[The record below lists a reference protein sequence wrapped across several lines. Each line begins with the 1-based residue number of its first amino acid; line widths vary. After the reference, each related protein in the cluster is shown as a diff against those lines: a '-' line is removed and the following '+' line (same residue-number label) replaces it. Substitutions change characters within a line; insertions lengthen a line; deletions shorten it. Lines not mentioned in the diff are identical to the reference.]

1 MNNLD
6 IKSIVRKE
14 CYEFINSASMVR
26 LSPMS
31 ILDQGCNVVCE
42 NLHYM
47 DNGYTVWFK
56 NDSMVLNDEEISF
69 DEVVSIL
76 KDEMKNFYGVSV
88 EVLER
93 VGETFSFEES
103 IKFYHVLN
111 PHFIYEHIFAQG
123 EDMEKERERIEMIL
137 SK

>member
-14 CYEFINSASMVR
+14 CYEYIKSASMVR

-31 ILDQGCNVVCE
+31 ILDQGCNIVCE
-42 NLHYM
+42 NLHYG

-56 NDSMVLNDEEISF
+56 DDSMVLNDEEISF
-69 DEVVSIL
+69 DEIVSIL
-76 KDEMKNFYGVSV
+76 EDEMKRFYGVSV

-93 VGETFSFEES
+93 VGKNLSFEES
-103 IKFYHVLN
+103 VKFYYVLN
-111 PHFIYEHIFAQG
+111 PHFIHEHIFSQG
-123 EDMEKERERIEMIL
+123 EYIERERERIDAIL